1 MAAST
6 PIIAVDIERQ
16 SDACPFLNP
25 SVSFELRPGELLWLR
40 GPSGA
45 GKSFCCMHICGLSTL
60 PGTKVAVKWDPAVPT
75 AQRVGFLFQKG
86 VLIDSLNL
94 AENIALALRASGE
107 PFPNSAI
114 VSTLDAVGLSGS
126 SDGPKMPG
134 QLSGGMLR
142 RAALAQIL
150 AQRKRLIILDEP
162 FVGLDPPVAL
172 EVVKL
177 IRSVASERSIAMI
190 LVSHLEPLAV
200 QLGPARQLHLE
211 RARSEVTALSSILAL
226 FLAHTLVIILMNSVV
241 PRLPSVSPLSRAD
254 AGCWRR
260 CSSDPALS
268 LAVRSSCVA
277 SSR

>member
-1 MAAST
+1 MAEPVIS
-6 PIIAVDIERQ
+6 VDIERL

-25 SVSFELRPGELLWLR
+25 RVSFELKPGELLWLR

-45 GKSFCCMHICGLSTL
+45 GKSFCCMHISGLATL
-60 PGTKVAVKWDPAVPT
+60 PGAAVKVRWDAGVPT

-107 PFPNSAI
+107 PFPSSEI
-114 VSTLDAVGLSGS
+114 VRTLEAVGLSGTM
-126 SDGPKMPG
+126 DGPKMPG

-162 FVGLDPPVAL
+162 FVGLDPPVAV

-177 IRSVASERSIAMI
+177 IRSVASSRSIAMI
-190 LVSHLEPLAV
+190 LVSHLEPLAT
-200 QLGPARQLHLE
+200 QLGPARHLHLE
-211 RARSEVTALSSILAL
+211 RARAEVTTGAIRTHANDC
-226 FLAHTLVIILMNSVV
+226 I
-241 PRLPSVSPLSRAD
+241 
-254 AGCWRR
+254 
-260 CSSDPALS
+260 
-268 LAVRSSCVA
+268 
-277 SSR
+277 